1 VRTAHHSTAHGGAS
15 VFAAALTAGVVLAC
29 ALVFGPMAGMSGAS
43 PGYLTA
49 KVKAGSSPAAADVRG
64 PQWQGTRSVTYCVE
78 DGQALL
84 MTLFAPNNPGVSQHP
99 VPVVLQVHGGGWQQ
113 GSRFTSLADSTTAT
127 DLVSAGFM
135 VASIDYRLAPKY
147 PWPDQIVDVECAVRF
162 LRAHATTFGID
173 PTRIA
178 AWGDSAGGQLVS
190 LLGTANVS
198 QPWQKGSYLTES
210 SRVAAVVDEFG
221 PADLGATDWPHST
234 AEMIRTVFGAWPSAA
249 SPVLKGAS
257 PVTYVTAGDPPFL
270 IIQGRDDQVVPVSQS
285 EELAQ
290 RLRAVGNHPDLVLVD
305 RGRHGLDT
313 PGEIPSTSEISS
325 IITTYLQRNLHN

>member
-1 VRTAHHSTAHGGAS
+1 
-15 VFAAALTAGVVLAC
+15 
-29 ALVFGPMAGMSGAS
+29 
-43 PGYLTA
+43 
-49 KVKAGSSPAAADVRG
+49 
-64 PQWQGTRSVTYCVE
+64 
-78 DGQALL
+78 

-234 AEMIRTVFGAWPSAA
+234 A
-249 SPVLKGAS
+249 
-257 PVTYVTAGDPPFL
+257 GDPPFL